1 MIDSIIFDLDGVIT
15 STDEYHYLAWKE
27 IANRLNIEFDREFNK
42 RFLGVSRMECVNIL
56 LENYNKDVDDDFKK
70 QIAEEKNEFYKTFL
84 NNMTSDFVDDDVKNT
99 LDILKKKN
107 FKLAIGSS
115 SKNTPLILEKI
126 GYSHFFDAVSDGNQI
141 KNSKPDPEVFL
152 LAVKKL
158 NKNVE
163 NCLVIGD
170 AEADIIASKKAN
182 IKSASI
188 GNASKLKL
196 GDFQLDRLSDILKI
210 LEKINK
216 N

>member
-15 STDEYHYLAWKE
+15 STDEYHYLAWKK
-27 IANRLNIEFDREFNK
+27 IADKLNIKFDREFNK
-42 RFLGVSRMECVNIL
+42 KFLGVSRMDCVNIL
-56 LENYNKDVDDDFKK
+56 LKNYKGSITDDFKK
-70 QIAEEKNEFYKTFL
+70 EIAEEKNNFYKSL
-84 NNMTSDFVDDDVKNT
+84 LQSMTNDFVDNDVKNT
-99 LDILKKKN
+99 LNILKENN

-126 GYSHFFDAVSDGNQI
+126 GYSNFFDIVIDGNQI

-158 NKNVE
+158 NKNVK
-163 NCLVIGD
+163 NCLVVGD
-170 AEADIIASKKAN
+170 AEADIIASKMAG

-196 GDFQLDRLSDILKI
+196 GDYQLNKLSDLLKI
-210 LEKINK
+210 LNI
-216 N
+216 